1 MLLRE
6 HEAIDLVRA
15 GFSGLELI
23 LAREPDLARVRALAV
38 DEQASVRLVGVGQRF
53 AYCASK
59 SAEHAMTRQ
68 MAVEYPRELRV
79 NAIAPGTVETP
90 FTERYLDKYHAHEKE
105 KMRE

>member
-1 MLLRE
+1 
-6 HEAIDLVRA
+6 
-15 GFSGLELI
+15 
-23 LAREPDLARVRALAV
+23 
-38 DEQASVRLVGVGQRF
+38 
-53 AYCASK
+53 
-59 SAEHAMTRQ
+59 MTRQ